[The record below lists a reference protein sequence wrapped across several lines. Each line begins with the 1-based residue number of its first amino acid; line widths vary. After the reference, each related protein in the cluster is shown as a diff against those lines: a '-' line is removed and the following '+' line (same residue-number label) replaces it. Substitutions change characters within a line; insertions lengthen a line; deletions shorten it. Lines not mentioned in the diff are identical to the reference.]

1 MLVNEIQGSSIS
13 FLPNTMTA
21 FNKSKLIPGLLCFL
35 SFLLFY
41 GLTSRADFQSSDEVA
56 VFASGISLET
66 QGNLAIDQ
74 LQWLAN
80 TLNISLGE
88 MGRDGHLYAK
98 YFPGNILST
107 SLIYHFAK
115 KPNDQPFFWN
125 VPRNLNPTMGNIEL
139 APSNSGA
146 RLALKI
152 NALFGALAM
161 TALFLLLSRYFDWK
175 TSLVTVLLT
184 GVCSDWWYQSRGF
197 LSELGAGTFLITS
210 LYFASAEEPYQSG
223 FALGLSLL
231 FRPTNLIA
239 LPIWGKAVWDKG
251 RKAIWSGIG
260 IAAGLL
266 VLALFNWIRFGSV
279 FNFGYANEGFT
290 SNIFLGSFGILLSPG
305 RSLFVYSPIL
315 ILAIPGAQLLYK
327 KEKALT
333 LICLWTVLSYVILI
347 ASWHSWEGGWS
358 WGSRLLT
365 PIVPILGFLI
375 APVIESA
382 WGRKG
387 DIIVI
392 LILAL
397 LSLGIQLIVLAQ
409 DPVITLVN
417 AVIYGGINYNESIFT
432 LNHSWLA
439 LQINSLQ
446 HWKICDLDA
455 YTLRQWLGYCP

>member
-1 MLVNEIQGSSIS
+1 
-13 FLPNTMTA
+13 MTA
-21 FNKSKLIPGLLCFL
+21 FNKSKFAPAVLCFL
-35 SFLLFY
+35 SFLFFY

-74 LQWLAN
+74 LQWLAH
-80 TLNISLGE
+80 TSNISLGE
-88 MGRDGHLYAK
+88 TGRDGHLYAK

-107 SLIYHFAK
+107 SLIYHFMK
-115 KPNDQPFFWN
+115 KPNDQPFFWS
-125 VPRNLNPTMGNIEL
+125 VPKNLNPTIGNVEL

-152 NALFGALAM
+152 DALFGALAM
-161 TALFLLLSRYFDWK
+161 TALFLLLNRYFDWK

-184 GVCSDWWYQSRGF
+184 GICSDWWYQSRGF
-197 LSELGAGTFLITS
+197 LSEVGAGAFLITC
-210 LYFASAEEPYQSG
+210 LYFSAAEQPYQSG
-223 FALGLSLL
+223 FSLGFSLL

-239 LPIWGKAVWDKG
+239 LPIWGKAAWDKG
-251 RKAIWSGIG
+251 KKAIWSGIG
-260 IAAGLL
+260 IVFGLSI
-266 VLALFNWIRFGSV
+266 LALFNWLRFGSI
-279 FNFGYANEGFT
+279 FQFGYSNEGFT
-290 SNIFLGSFGILLSPG
+290 SNPFFGLFGILLSPG
-305 RSLFVYSPIL
+305 RSVFVYSPIL
-315 ILAIPGAQLLYK
+315 ILAIPGVRLMYK
-327 KEKALT
+327 KDKALT
-333 LICLWTVLSYVILI
+333 LISLWTVLSYALLI
-347 ASWHSWEGGWS
+347 ALWHNWDGGWS

-365 PIVPILGFLI
+365 PIVPILGFLT

-392 LILAL
+392 IILAL
-397 LSLGIQLIVLAQ
+397 LGLGIQLMVLAK
-409 DPVITLVN
+409 DPVIILVN
-417 AVIYGGINYNESIFT
+417 SVVYGGINYNETIFT

-455 YTLRQWLGYCP
+455 YTLRQWLGHCPPKTY